1 MVALVRI
8 ALSRP
13 YTFVVLALLLLI
25 IGPLAALRTPTDIF
39 PDIRIPVIGVV
50 WQYTGLP
57 PDQMA
62 GRITTPFERALTT
75 TVNDIEHIVSNSY
88 NGFGIVKI
96 FFQPNVDIRTANA
109 QVTAISQTLIKAM
122 PPGATP
128 PLILNYYASTV
139 PIIQVALSGDG
150 LTEQNLADI
159 GINQLRTPLITVP
172 GAAIPYPY
180 GGKMRQIQIDLD
192 PQALQSRG
200 LSGQDVANALAAQNL
215 ITPAGTQK
223 IGTFEYNIQLNNSP
237 LKMEE
242 LGDLPIKTVNG
253 AMVYVRDIATVR
265 DGNPP
270 QTNIVHV
277 NGNRSVLMMVL
288 KAGAISTLDIIAGI
302 KQKVIDVKDQLP
314 DALRIGFIGDQS
326 VFVRSA
332 ISGVAYEGI
341 IAALLTSV
349 MILLFLGSW
358 RSTLI
363 IAVSIPLSVFGAVMM
378 LWAIGETLNIM
389 TLGGLALAV
398 GILVDEA
405 TVTIENI
412 NWHLEQGKGVETAI
426 MDGANQIVVPA
437 FVSLSCI
444 CIVFVPMFFLTGV
457 ARFLFV
463 PLAEAVMFAMLWS
476 FILSRTLVPT
486 MAKYLLH
493 QHHTYA
499 EDEAPPPSRNPLV
512 RFQRGFEARFEAVR
526 DFYRDLL
533 ALAIHGRGVFV
544 TVFLCFVAASFLLV
558 PFVGRNFFPS
568 VDTGSILMHVRTQI
582 GTRVEESANQFA
594 EVQKAI
600 RWIIPPGEIDTLAD
614 NIGMPISG
622 INMTYNN
629 TGVIGPQ
636 DGDIQIKLKEGHRP
650 TAGYVQALREQL
662 PRAFPGMTFAFL
674 PADIVSQILN
684 FGAPAP
690 IDLQVRGADVN
701 ANFVY
706 ANKLLSRLRRIPGIA
721 DARIQQ
727 SPSNP
732 TFNIDV
738 DRTRAQYVGLT
749 ERDVTNSLVVNLAGS
764 GQVAPT
770 YYLNPDNGVSYSIV
784 MQTPQYQI
792 DSLSALEAL
801 PITAGNAGTPP
812 ILGGIADITRS
823 TSSAV
828 VSQYDIQP
836 MVQIYAT
843 PQGRDLG
850 AVAADVKA
858 IIADTAKEV
867 PKGSSVV
874 LLGQVQTMNDAF
886 SGLLFGLLA
895 AIVLIYLLIVVNFQ
909 SWSDPFVIITALPAA
924 LAGIVWTLFA
934 TRTTLSVP
942 ALTGAIMCMGV
953 ATANSVLV
961 ISFAKERYEEL
972 GDPVAAAIEAGFVR
986 FRPVVMTA
994 LAMIIGMMP
1003 MALALGDG
1011 GEQNAPLGRAVVGGL
1026 IFATVATLIFV
1037 PVVFSMVHSKQ
1048 GARAAAA
1055 PETINAHW
1063 RQSRRR
1069 TGDFKCPLNEALR
1082 SRAGSWASSGSS
1094 PASSRCWW
1102 W

>member
-57 PDQMA
+57 PDQMS

-75 TVNDIEHIVSNSY
+75 TVNDIEHIVANSY
-88 NGFGIVKI
+88 NGFGIIKI

-109 QVTAISQTLIKAM
+109 QVTAISQTLLKQM

-128 PLILNYYASTV
+128 PLILNYSASTV
-139 PIIQVALSGDG
+139 PIIQVALSGEG

-159 GINQLRTPLITVP
+159 GINQLRTPLVTVP
-172 GAAIPYPY
+172 GAAIPYPF
-180 GGKMRQIQIDLD
+180 GGKQRQVQIDLD
-192 PQALQSRG
+192 PTALQARG

-215 ITPAGTQK
+215 ITPVGTQK
-223 IGTFEYNIQLNNSP
+223 IGEFEYTVQLNNSP
-237 LKMEE
+237 LKMED
-242 LGDLPIKTVNG
+242 LGNLPIKLVNG
-253 AMVYVRDIATVR
+253 AMVYVRDVASVR

-302 KQKVIDVKDQLP
+302 KQKVIDVKDTLP
-314 DALRIGFIGDQS
+314 DALKIAFIGDQS
-326 VFVRSA
+326 LFVRGA
-332 ISGVAYEGI
+332 IGGVANEGV

-358 RSTLI
+358 RSTII
-363 IAVSIPLSVFGAVMM
+363 IAVSIPLSVLGAIIM
-378 LWAIGETLNIM
+378 LSAIGETLNIM

-398 GILVDEA
+398 GILVDDA

-412 NWHLEQGKGVETAI
+412 NYHLEQGKPVEQSI
-426 MDGANQIVVPA
+426 LDGANQIVTPA
-437 FVSLSCI
+437 FVSLLCI

-463 PLAEAVMFAMLWS
+463 PMAEAVMFAMIWS

-486 MAKYLLH
+486 MANYLLKPH
-493 QHHTYA
+493 VHHEA
-499 EDEAPPPSRNPLV
+499 EAPRSRNPLK
-512 RFQRGFEARFEAVR
+512 RFQQGFEARFER
-526 DFYRDLL
+526 IRSGYRGLL
-533 ALAIHGRGVFV
+533 ALALAHRPTFV
-544 TVFLCFVAASFLLV
+544 IGFLGFVAVSFLLV
-558 PFVGRNFFPS
+558 PFLGRNFFPS
-568 VDTGSILMHVRTQI
+568 VDAGSILMHVRTQV
-582 GTRVEESANQFA
+582 GTRVEETAGQLA

-600 RWIIPPGEIDTLAD
+600 RKIIPPEEIDTVAD

-636 DGDIQIKLKEGHRP
+636 DGDIQIKLREDHRP
-650 TAGYVQALREQL
+650 TAEHVQALREQL
-662 PRAFPGMTFAFL
+662 PRLFPGLSFAFL

-690 IDLQVRGADVN
+690 IDLQIRGADLN
-701 ANFVY
+701 ANFAY
-706 ANKLLSRLRRIPGIA
+706 ANKLLSRIRRIPGIA

-727 SPSNP
+727 SPNNP

-749 ERDVTNSLVVNLAGS
+749 ERDVTNALVVNLAGS
-764 GQVAPT
+764 SQVAPT

-792 DSLSALEAL
+792 DSLSALQTL
-801 PITAGNAGTPP
+801 PITAPGTPQAP
-812 ILGGIADITRS
+812 ILGGVADIKRS

-828 VSQYDIQP
+828 VSQYDIQS
-836 MVQIYAT
+836 MVQIFAT

-850 AVAADVKA
+850 SVANEIRTA
-858 IIADTAKEV
+858 ISDTAKDV
-867 PKGSSVV
+867 PKGTSVV
-874 LLGQVQTMNDAF
+874 LLGQVQTMNSAF

-895 AIVLIYLLIVVNFQ
+895 AVVLIYLLIVVNFQ

-924 LAGIVWTLFA
+924 LAGIVWMLF
-934 TRTTLSVP
+934 TTNTTLSVP

-961 ISFAKERYEEL
+961 ISFARERYEAL
-972 GDPVAAAIEAGFVR
+972 GDPVQAALEAGFVR
-986 FRPVVMTA
+986 FRPVLMTA
-994 LAMIIGMMP
+994 LAMIIGMAP
-1003 MALALGDG
+1003 MALGLGEG
-1011 GEQNAPLGRAVVGGL
+1011 GEQNAPLGRAVIGGL
-1026 IFATVATLIFV
+1026 IFATTATLMFV
-1037 PVVFSMVHSKQ
+1037 PVVFSMVHKKQ
-1048 GARAAAA
+1048 GAKAAAS
-1055 PETINAHW
+1055 PEMQHAH
-1063 RQSRRR
+1063 
-1069 TGDFKCPLNEALR
+1069 
-1082 SRAGSWASSGSS
+1082 
-1094 PASSRCWW
+1094 
-1102 W
+1102 

>member
-1 MVALVRI
+1 MVAIVRI

-13 YTFVVLALLLLI
+13 YTFVVLALLLMI
-25 IGPLAALRTPTDIF
+25 VGPLAALRTPTDIF

-57 PDQMA
+57 PDQMS
-62 GRITTPFERALTT
+62 GRIVTPFERALTT
-75 TVNDIEHIVSNSY
+75 TVNDIEHIVANSY

-109 QVTAISQTLIKAM
+109 QVTAISQTLIKFM

-128 PLILNYYASTV
+128 PLILNYNASTV
-139 PIIQVALSGDG
+139 PIIQLALSGEG
-150 LTEQNLADI
+150 MTEQGLFDI
-159 GINQLRTPLITVP
+159 ATNQLRTPLITVP
-172 GAAIPYPY
+172 GVAIPWPY
-180 GGKMRQIQIDLD
+180 GGKQRQIQIDINPSKL
-192 PQALQSRG
+192 QALG

-215 ITPAGTQK
+215 ITPVGTQK
-223 IGTFEYNIQLNNSP
+223 IGQFEYNLQLNNAP
-237 LKMEE
+237 LRIEE
-242 LGDLPIKTVNG
+242 LADLPIKTVNG
-253 AMVYVRDIATVR
+253 AMVYIRDVASVR

-288 KAGAISTLDIIAGI
+288 KAGFISTLDIIAGV
-302 KQKVIDVKDQLP
+302 KQKIIDVRNALP
-314 DALRIGFIGDQS
+314 DALRIDFIGDQG

-332 ISGVAYEGI
+332 ISGVAFEGV

-363 IAVSIPLSVFGAVMM
+363 IAVSIPLSVMGAIAM
-378 LWAIGETLNIM
+378 LWALGETLNIM

-412 NWHLEQGKGVETAI
+412 NWHLEQGKPVEAAI

-437 FVSLSCI
+437 FVSLLCI

-457 ARFLFV
+457 PRFLFV
-463 PLAEAVMFAMLWS
+463 PMAEAVMFAMLWS

-493 QHHTYA
+493 PHVDHG
-499 EDEAPPPSRNPLV
+499 DNRPPTRNPLV
-512 RFQRGFEARFEAVR
+512 RFQRAFEAGFERTRAS
-526 DFYRDLL
+526 YRDVLTF
-533 ALAIHGRGVFV
+533 AISGRRVFV
-544 TVFLCFVAASFLLV
+544 AGFLGFVGLSFLLV
-558 PFVGRNFFPS
+558 PFVGRNFFPE
-568 VDTGSILMHVRTQI
+568 VDTGSILMHARTQI
-582 GTRVEESANQFA
+582 GTRIEESANQFA

-600 RWIIPPGEIDTLAD
+600 RRIIPPAEIETMAD
-614 NIGMPISG
+614 NIGMPVSG

-636 DGDIQIKLKEGHRP
+636 DGDIQIKLKDGHRP
-650 TAGYVQALREQL
+650 TALYVRELREQL

-690 IDLQVRGADVN
+690 IDLQVRGANLD
-701 ANFVY
+701 ANFAY
-706 ANKLLSRLRRIPGIA
+706 ANNLLNRIRRIPGVA

-727 SPSNP
+727 SPNNP

-749 ERDVTNSLVVNLAGS
+749 ERDVTNSLTVNLAGS

-784 MQTPQYQI
+784 MQTPQFQI
-792 DSLSALEAL
+792 DSLGALETL
-801 PITAGNAGTPP
+801 PVTASSTANPP
-812 ILGGIADITRS
+812 ILGGIANIKRTV
-823 TSSAV
+823 SSAV

-836 MVQIYAT
+836 MVQIFAT

-850 AVAADVKA
+850 SIAADVRAA
-858 IIADTAKEV
+858 IAATAKDV

-874 LLGQVQTMNDAF
+874 LLGQVQTMNGAF
-886 SGLLFGLLA
+886 AGLLFGLLA
-895 AIVLIYLLIVVNFQ
+895 AVVLIYLLIVVNFQ

-924 LAGIVWTLFA
+924 LAGIVWMLFA
-934 TRTTLSVP
+934 TETTLSVP

-961 ISFAKERYEEL
+961 ISFARERYEEH
-972 GDPVAAAIEAGFVR
+972 GDPVLAAIEAGFVR
-986 FRPVVMTA
+986 FRPVLMTA
-994 LAMIIGMMP
+994 LAMIIGMTP
-1003 MALALGDG
+1003 MALGLGEG

-1026 IFATVATLIFV
+1026 IFATTATLMFV
-1037 PVVFSMVHSKQ
+1037 PVVFSMMHRKQ
-1048 GARAAAA
+1048 GVQA
-1055 PETINAHW
+1055 P
-1063 RQSRRR
+1063 Q
-1069 TGDFKCPLNEALR
+1069 GFEA
-1082 SRAGSWASSGSS
+1082 
-1094 PASSRCWW
+1094 PAEPEILHVP
-1102 W
+1102 

>member
-1 MVALVRI
+1 MIALVRI

-25 IGPLAALRTPTDIF
+25 VGPLAALRTPTDIF

-62 GRITTPFERALTT
+62 GRITTPFQRALTT
-75 TVNDIEHIVSNSY
+75 TVNDIEHIVANSY
-88 NGFGIVKI
+88 NGFGIIKI

-109 QVTAISQTLIKAM
+109 QVTAISQTLLKQM

-128 PLILNYYASTV
+128 PLILNYSASTV
-139 PIIQVALSGDG
+139 PIIQVALSGEG

-159 GINQLRTPLITVP
+159 GINQLRTPLVTVP
-172 GAAIPYPY
+172 GAAIPYPF
-180 GGKMRQIQIDLD
+180 GGKQRQVQIDLNST
-192 PQALQSRG
+192 ALQARG

-215 ITPAGTQK
+215 ITPVGTQK
-223 IGTFEYNIQLNNSP
+223 IGSFEYNIQLNNSP
-237 LKMEE
+237 PRMED
-242 LGDLPIKTVNG
+242 LGNLPIKTVNG
-253 AMVYVRDIATVR
+253 AMVYVRDVASVR

-277 NGNRSVLMMVL
+277 DGNRSVLMMVL

-314 DALRIGFIGDQS
+314 DALKIGFIGDQS
-326 VFVRSA
+326 VFVRGA
-332 ISGVAYEGI
+332 ITGVAFEGV

-358 RSTLI
+358 RSTII
-363 IAVSIPLSVFGAVMM
+363 IAVSIPLSVLGAIIM
-378 LWAIGETLNIM
+378 LSAIGETLNIM

-398 GILVDEA
+398 GILVDDA

-412 NWHLEQGKGVETAI
+412 NYHLEQGKPVEQSI
-426 MDGANQIVVPA
+426 LDGANQIVTPA
-437 FVSLSCI
+437 FVSLLCI

-463 PLAEAVMFAMLWS
+463 PMAEAVMFAMIWS

-486 MAKYLLH
+486 MAKYLLQPH
-493 QHHTYA
+493 VHH
-499 EDEAPPPSRNPLV
+499 EGGLPPTRNPFKL
-512 RFQRGFEARFEAVR
+512 FQRGFEARFER
-526 DFYRDLL
+526 IRRGYRDMLSM
-533 ALAIHGRGVFV
+533 ALGHRAVFV
-544 TVFLCFVAASFLLV
+544 TGFLGFVVVSFLLV
-558 PFVGRNFFPS
+558 PFLGRNFFPS
-568 VDTGSILMHVRTQI
+568 VDAGNILMHVRTQV
-582 GTRVEESANQFA
+582 GTRVEETANQLA

-600 RWIIPPGEIDTLAD
+600 RKIIPPDEIDTLAD

-636 DGDIQIKLKEGHRP
+636 DGDIQVKLKEGHRP
-650 TAGYVQALREQL
+650 TEEYVQALREQL
-662 PRAFPGMTFAFL
+662 PRMFPGISFAFL

-690 IDLQVRGADVN
+690 IDLQIRGANLD
-701 ANFVY
+701 ANFAY
-706 ANKLLSRLRRIPGIA
+706 ANKLLSRIRRIPGIA

-727 SPSNP
+727 SPNSP

-764 GQVAPT
+764 SQVAPT

-792 DSLSALEAL
+792 DSLSALQTL
-801 PITAGNAGTPP
+801 PITASNNPQSP
-812 ILGGIADITRS
+812 ILGGIANISRS

-828 VSQYDIQP
+828 VSQYDIQS

-850 AVAADVKA
+850 AVAADVRA
-858 IIADTAKEV
+858 LIAETAKDV

-874 LLGQVQTMNDAF
+874 LLGQVQTMNSAF
-886 SGLLFGLLA
+886 SGLLFGLLGA
-895 AIVLIYLLIVVNFQ
+895 VVLIYLLIVVNFQ

-924 LAGIVWTLFA
+924 LAGIIWMLFA
-934 TRTTLSVP
+934 TETTLSVP

-961 ISFAKERYEEL
+961 ISFARERYEQL
-972 GDPVAAAIEAGFVR
+972 GDPIAAALDAGFVR
-986 FRPVVMTA
+986 FRPVLMTA
-994 LAMIIGMMP
+994 LAMIIGMAP
-1003 MALALGDG
+1003 MALGLGEG
-1011 GEQNAPLGRAVVGGL
+1011 GEQNAPLGRAVIGGL
-1026 IFATVATLIFV
+1026 IFATFATLMFV
-1037 PVVFSMVHSKQ
+1037 PVVFSMVHKKQ
-1048 GARAAAA
+1048 GASAAAA
-1055 PETINAHW
+1055 PEMSHAH
-1063 RQSRRR
+1063 
-1069 TGDFKCPLNEALR
+1069 
-1082 SRAGSWASSGSS
+1082 
-1094 PASSRCWW
+1094 
-1102 W
+1102 

>member
-57 PDQMA
+57 PDQMS

-75 TVNDIEHIVSNSY
+75 TVNDIEHIVANSY
-88 NGFGIVKI
+88 NGFGIIKI

-109 QVTAISQTLIKAM
+109 QVTAISQTLLKQM

-128 PLILNYYASTV
+128 PLILNYSASTV
-139 PIIQVALSGDG
+139 PIIQVALSGEG

-159 GINQLRTPLITVP
+159 GINQLRTPLVTVP
-172 GAAIPYPY
+172 GAAIPYPF
-180 GGKMRQIQIDLD
+180 GGKQRQVQIDLD
-192 PQALQSRG
+192 PNALQARG
-200 LSGQDVANALAAQNL
+200 LSGQDVSNALAAQNL
-215 ITPAGTQK
+215 ITPVGTQK
-223 IGTFEYNIQLNNSP
+223 IGEFEYNIQLNNSP
-237 LKMEE
+237 LKMQE
-242 LGDLPIKTVNG
+242 LGDLPIKVVNG
-253 AMVYVRDIATVR
+253 ATVYVRDVASVR

-302 KQKVIDVKDQLP
+302 KQKVIDVKDTLP
-314 DALRIGFIGDQS
+314 DALKIAFIGDQS
-326 VFVRSA
+326 VFVRGA
-332 ISGVAYEGI
+332 IGGVANEGV

-358 RSTLI
+358 RSTVI
-363 IAVSIPLSVFGAVMM
+363 IAISIPLSVLGAIIM
-378 LWAIGETLNIM
+378 LSAIGETLNIM

-398 GILVDEA
+398 GILVDDA

-412 NWHLEQGKGVETAI
+412 NYHLEQGKPVEQSI
-426 MDGANQIVVPA
+426 LDGANQIVTPA
-437 FVSLSCI
+437 FVSLLCI

-463 PLAEAVMFAMLWS
+463 PMAEAVMFAMIWS

-486 MAKYLLH
+486 MANYLLQPH
-493 QHHTYA
+493 VHHA
-499 EDEAPPPSRNPLV
+499 EGEGPPPTRNPLI
-512 RFQRGFEARFEAVR
+512 RFQRGFEARFERIRAG
-526 DFYRDLL
+526 YRGLL
-533 ALAIHGRGVFV
+533 AMALAHRPTFV
-544 TVFLCFVAASFLLV
+544 IGFLSFVAVSFLLV
-558 PFVGRNFFPS
+558 PFLGRNFFPA
-568 VDTGSILMHVRTQI
+568 VDAGNILMHVRTQV
-582 GTRVEESANQFA
+582 GTRVEETANQLA
-594 EVQKAI
+594 DVQKAI
-600 RWIIPPGEIDTLAD
+600 RKIIPPEEIDTVAD

-636 DGDIQIKLKEGHRP
+636 DGDIQIKLKEDHRP
-650 TAGYVQALREQL
+650 TIEHVQALREQL
-662 PRAFPGMTFAFL
+662 PRLFPGMSFAFL

-690 IDLQVRGADVN
+690 IDLQIRGADVN
-701 ANFVY
+701 ANFAY
-706 ANKLLSRLRRIPGIA
+706 ANKLLGRIRRIPGIA

-727 SPSNP
+727 SPNNP

-738 DRTRAQYVGLT
+738 DRTRAQYVGMT
-749 ERDVTNSLVVNLAGS
+749 ERDVTNALVVNLAGS
-764 GQVAPT
+764 SQISPT

-792 DSLSALEAL
+792 DSLGALQTL
-801 PITAGNAGTPP
+801 PITSPGVGQAP
-812 ILGGIADITRS
+812 ILGGIADIKRS

-828 VSQYDIQP
+828 VSQYDIQSL
-836 MVQIYAT
+836 VQIFAT

-850 AVAADVKA
+850 AVANDVRA
-858 IIADTAKEV
+858 AIADTAKEV

-874 LLGQVQTMNDAF
+874 LLGQVQTMNSAF

-895 AIVLIYLLIVVNFQ
+895 AVVLIYLLIVVNFQ

-924 LAGIVWTLFA
+924 LAGIVWMLFS
-934 TRTTLSVP
+934 TQTTLSVP

-961 ISFAKERYEEL
+961 ISFARERYEEL
-972 GDPVAAAIEAGFVR
+972 GDPVAAALEAGFVR
-986 FRPVVMTA
+986 FRPVLMTA
-994 LAMIIGMMP
+994 LAMIIGMTP
-1003 MALALGDG
+1003 MALGLGEG
-1011 GEQNAPLGRAVVGGL
+1011 GEQNAPLGRAVIGGL
-1026 IFATVATLIFV
+1026 IFATTATLMFV
-1037 PVVFSMVHSKQ
+1037 PVVFSMVHKKQ
-1048 GARAAAA
+1048 DARGAEGAQATKDS
-1055 PETINAHW
+1055 PEMLHAH
-1063 RQSRRR
+1063 
-1069 TGDFKCPLNEALR
+1069 
-1082 SRAGSWASSGSS
+1082 
-1094 PASSRCWW
+1094 
-1102 W
+1102 